1 MSEQTTTTPTLD
13 SLSSDIAYDVL
24 GDHRR
29 RTLLALLTAHDR
41 TLTVNDLTKEI
52 AVRERDESITN
63 MPDGELVE
71 IAVSLQH
78 IHLPKL
84 VDTGF
89 IEYDEPRSLVE
100 PTVKLTH
107 LEPHLRS
114 VSLIDVPT

>member
-13 SLSSDIAYDVL
+13 SLSRDIAYDVL
-24 GDHRR
+24 SNHRR
-29 RTLLALLTAHDR
+29 RTLLALLTTHDR

-52 AVRERDESITN
+52 AVRESDEPITSISG
-63 MPDGELVE
+63 DELVQV
-71 IAVSLQH
+71 AVSLRH

-89 IEYDEPRSLVE
+89 IDYDQSRSLVG
-100 PTVKLTH
+100 PTEKLAS

-114 VSLIDVPT
+114 VSPIDVPT